1 MTLERNETIL
11 ADSQPTVLEGQEATL
26 QEEATDAT
34 SVLVATSRTRAR
46 LNSQGI
52 QRLIPVLVIL
62 AGVVVWQLVTAFGLV
77 APLFLPSPITV
88 LQNLQTL
95 VTVGLAQQTLFSD
108 VWISVARVGVGFL
121 AAVVI
126 GVPVG
131 ILMGWNDI
139 IFKIIDPF
147 IQFIRPVPPL
157 AYIPL
162 LVVWMGIGEVPKVV
176 LILIGTLPVIIIS
189 TISGVRSTPIQ
200 RIRVAQC
207 LGANP
212 LQLFFYTVLP
222 SALPEIFTGMRV
234 GIGIAW
240 SCLVA
245 AELIAADAGLGW
257 LVEYAGQNLQVGVI
271 FVGIIAIGLS
281 GYLMELIIRGV
292 ESVAVPWKGR
302 G

>member
-1 MTLERNETIL
+1 MSLERNETVL
-11 ADSQPTVLEGQEATL
+11 SDSQTHASNA
-26 QEEATDAT
+26 QEETIQKEEADAA
-34 SVLVATSRTRAR
+34 SVLVAPSRTRAR
-46 LNSQGI
+46 LYGQGV
-52 QRLIPVLVIL
+52 QRLIPVLVIIV
-62 AGVVVWQLVTAFGLV
+62 AVIIWQLVTGLQLV
-77 APLFLPSPITV
+77 APLFLPSPATV

-95 VTVGLAQQTLFSD
+95 ITVGLAQQTLFDD
-108 VWISVARVGVGFL
+108 VWISIARVGVGFL
-121 AAVVI
+121 AAVAI
-126 GVPVG
+126 GVTVG
-131 ILMGWNDI
+131 ILMGWNDV

-176 LILIGTLPVIIIS
+176 LILIGTLPVILIS
-189 TISGVRSTPIQ
+189 TVSGVRSTPIQ

-212 LQLFFYTVLP
+212 FQLFFYTVLP

-245 AELIAADAGLGW
+245 AELIAATAGLGW

-271 FVGIIAIGLS
+271 FVGIIAIGVS
-281 GYLMELIIRGV
+281 GYLMELIIRAV
-292 ESVAVPWKGR
+292 ESVVVPWKGR

>member
-1 MTLERNETIL
+1 MTLERKETISSDSQA
-11 ADSQPTVLEGQEATL
+11 ADSVP
-26 QEEATDAT
+26 QEEIVQEQAAEVA
-34 SVLVATSRTRAR
+34 SVLVVPSHTSI
-46 LNSQGI
+46 NGQGV
-52 QRLIPVLVIL
+52 QRLISVLVII
-62 AGVVVWQLVTAFGLV
+62 AGVGVWQLVTMFQLV
-77 APLFLPSPITV
+77 SPLYLPTPVSV

-95 VTVGLAQQTLFSD
+95 VTVGLVQKTLFDD

-121 AAVVI
+121 AAVAI

-131 ILMGWNDI
+131 ILMGWNDV
-139 IFKIIDPF
+139 IFKAIDPF

-162 LVVWMGIGEVPKVV
+162 LVVWLGIGEVPKVV

-189 TISGVRSTPIQ
+189 TVSGVRGTPIQ

-212 LQLFFYTVLP
+212 LQLFFYTILP

-234 GIGIAW
+234 GIGVAW

-257 LVEYAGQNLQVGVI
+257 LVEYAGQNLQVGII

-281 GYLMELIIRGV
+281 GYLMELIIRAL
-292 ESVAVPWKGR
+292 ESLAVPWKGR
-302 G
+302 A

>member
-1 MTLERNETIL
+1 MSLEGNETIL
-11 ADSQPTVLEGQEATL
+11 SDKQAGTSGI
-26 QEEATDAT
+26 QEEATEVAAT
-34 SVLVATSRTRAR
+34 LVASPNRY
-46 LNSQGI
+46 LNRNSLR
-52 QRLIPVLVIL
+52 RLIPVIVI
-62 AGVVVWQLVTAFGLV
+62 VVALIVWQLVTTFQLV
-77 APLFLPSPITV
+77 APLYLPSPATV

-95 VTVGLAQQTLFSD
+95 VTVGLAQQTLFND
-108 VWISVARVGVGFL
+108 VWISIARVGVGFL

-131 ILMGWNDI
+131 ILMGWNDV
-139 IFKIIDPF
+139 IFEIIDPF

-162 LVVWMGIGEVPKVV
+162 LVVWLGIGEVPKVV
-176 LILIGTLPVIIIS
+176 LILIGTLPVILIS
-189 TISGVRSTPIQ
+189 TVSGVRSTPVQ

-212 LQLFFYTVLP
+212 FQLFFYTVLP

-245 AELIAADAGLGW
+245 AELIAATAGLGW
-257 LVEYAGQNLQVGVI
+257 LVEYAGQNLQVGII
-271 FVGIIAIGLS
+271 FVGIIVIGLS
-281 GYLMELIIRGV
+281 GYLMELVIRAV
-292 ESVAVPWKGR
+292 EKVVVPWKGHA
-302 G
+302 

>member
-1 MTLERNETIL
+1 MSREEHDTLPSIGLST
-11 ADSQPTVLEGQEATL
+11 DTVRQEEQKVDATPALATL
-26 QEEATDAT
+26 
-34 SVLVATSRTRAR
+34 SRRST
-46 LNSQGI
+46 NSQGV
-52 QRLIPVLVIL
+52 QRLISALVII
-62 AGVVVWQLVTAFGLV
+62 AGVVVWQLITMFQLV
-77 APLFLPSPITV
+77 SPLYLPSPISV

-95 VTVGLAQQTLFSD
+95 ATVGMVQKTLFD
-108 VWISVARVGVGFL
+108 DIWISVARVGVGFL

-131 ILMGWNDI
+131 ILMGWNDV
-139 IFKIIDPF
+139 IFKVIDPF

-162 LVVWMGIGEVPKVV
+162 LVVWLGIGEVPKVV

-189 TISGVRSTPIQ
+189 TVSGVRGTPMQ

-212 LQLFFYTVLP
+212 LQLFFYTILP

-257 LVEYAGQNLQVGVI
+257 LVEYAGQNLQVGII
-271 FVGIIAIGLS
+271 FVGILAIGLA
-281 GYLMELIIRGV
+281 GYLMELVIRTL
-292 ESVAVPWKGR
+292 ESLAVPWKGR
-302 G
+302 A

>member
-1 MTLERNETIL
+1 MTLEGKEVISPDSQT
-11 ADSQPTVLEGQEATL
+11 ADSAP
-26 QEEATDAT
+26 QEETVQEQVAEAASVQAATSRVSINVLGGQRLI
-34 SVLVATSRTRAR
+34 SVLV
-46 LNSQGI
+46 I
-52 QRLIPVLVIL
+52 I
-62 AGVVVWQLVTAFGLV
+62 AGVVVWQLVTAFQLV
-77 APLFLPSPITV
+77 SPLYLPTPISV

-95 VTVGLAQQTLFSD
+95 VTVGLVQKTLFDD
-108 VWISVARVGVGFL
+108 VWISVARVGIGFL
-121 AAVVI
+121 AAVAI

-131 ILMGWNDI
+131 ILMGWNDV
-139 IFKIIDPF
+139 IFKVIDPF

-162 LVVWMGIGEVPKVV
+162 LVVWLGIGEVPKVV
-176 LILIGTLPVIIIS
+176 LILIGTLPVILIS
-189 TISGVRSTPIQ
+189 TVSGVRSTPIQ

-212 LQLFFYTVLP
+212 LQLFFYTILP

-234 GIGIAW
+234 GIGVAW

-257 LVEYAGQNLQVGVI
+257 LVEYAGQNLQVGII

-281 GYLMELIIRGV
+281 GYLMELIIRAL
-292 ESVAVPWKGR
+292 ESLAVPWKGR
-302 G
+302 A

>member
-1 MTLERNETIL
+1 MF
-11 ADSQPTVLEGQEATL
+11 
-26 QEEATDAT
+26 
-34 SVLVATSRTRAR
+34 
-46 LNSQGI
+46 
-52 QRLIPVLVIL
+52 
-62 AGVVVWQLVTAFGLV
+62 QLVS
-77 APLFLPSPITV
+77 PLYLPTPVSV

-95 VTVGLAQQTLFSD
+95 VTVGLAQKTLFDD
-108 VWISVARVGVGFL
+108 VWISVARIGVGFL
-121 AAVVI
+121 AAVAI

-131 ILMGWNDI
+131 ILMGWNDV
-139 IFKIIDPF
+139 IFKVIDPF

-162 LVVWMGIGEVPKVV
+162 LVVWLGIGEVPKVV

-189 TISGVRSTPIQ
+189 TVSGVRGTPIQ

-212 LQLFFYTVLP
+212 LQLFFHTILP

-234 GIGIAW
+234 GIGVAW

-257 LVEYAGQNLQVGVI
+257 LVEYAGQNLQVGII

-281 GYLMELIIRGV
+281 GYLMELIIRAL
-292 ESVAVPWKGR
+292 ESLAVPWKGR
-302 G
+302 A

>member
-1 MTLERNETIL
+1 MTLEGKETISPDTQV
-11 ADSQPTVLEGQEATL
+11 ADSAP
-26 QEEATDAT
+26 QEEAVQEQAAEVA
-34 SVLVATSRTRAR
+34 SALAATSRTRM
-46 LNSQGI
+46 NGQGV
-52 QRLIPVLVIL
+52 QRLISALVII
-62 AGVVVWQLVTAFGLV
+62 AGVVVWQLVTMFQLV
-77 APLFLPSPITV
+77 SPLYLPTPVSV

-95 VTVGLAQQTLFSD
+95 ITIGLAQKTLFDD

-121 AAVVI
+121 AAVAI

-131 ILMGWNDI
+131 ILMGWNDV
-139 IFKIIDPF
+139 IFKVIDPF

-162 LVVWMGIGEVPKVV
+162 LVVWLGIGEVPKVV

-189 TISGVRSTPIQ
+189 TVSGVRGTPIQ

-212 LQLFFYTVLP
+212 LQLFFHTILP

-234 GIGIAW
+234 GIGVAW

-257 LVEYAGQNLQVGVI
+257 LVEYAGQNLQVGII

-281 GYLMELIIRGV
+281 GYLMELIIRAL
-292 ESVAVPWKGR
+292 ESLAVPWKGR
-302 G
+302 A

>member
-1 MTLERNETIL
+1 MTLEGKETIPPDSQI
-11 ADSQPTVLEGQEATL
+11 ADSAPQEEFVLEQAAEAASVLAAPSRGRINGLGGQRL
-26 QEEATDAT
+26 I
-34 SVLVATSRTRAR
+34 SVLV
-46 LNSQGI
+46 I
-52 QRLIPVLVIL
+52 I
-62 AGVVVWQLVTAFGLV
+62 AGVVVWQLVTMFQLV
-77 APLFLPSPITV
+77 SPLYLPTPVSV

-95 VTVGLAQQTLFSD
+95 VTVGLAQKTLLD
-108 VWISVARVGVGFL
+108 DIWISVARIGVGFL

-131 ILMGWNDI
+131 ILMGWNDV
-139 IFKIIDPF
+139 IFKVIDPF

-162 LVVWMGIGEVPKVV
+162 LVVWLGIGEVPKVV

-189 TISGVRSTPIQ
+189 TVSGVRGTPIQ

-212 LQLFFYTVLP
+212 LQLFFHTILP

-234 GIGIAW
+234 GIGVAW

-257 LVEYAGQNLQVGVI
+257 LVEYAGQNLQVGII

-281 GYLMELIIRGV
+281 GYLMELIIRAL
-292 ESVAVPWKGR
+292 ESLAVPWKGR
-302 G
+302 A

>member
-1 MTLERNETIL
+1 MF
-11 ADSQPTVLEGQEATL
+11 
-26 QEEATDAT
+26 
-34 SVLVATSRTRAR
+34 
-46 LNSQGI
+46 
-52 QRLIPVLVIL
+52 
-62 AGVVVWQLVTAFGLV
+62 QLVS
-77 APLFLPSPITV
+77 PLYLPTPISV
-88 LQNLQTL
+88 LQNFQTL
-95 VTVGLAQQTLFSD
+95 VTVGLAQKTLVD
-108 VWISVARVGVGFL
+108 DIWISVARVGVGFL

-131 ILMGWNDI
+131 ILMGWNDVT
-139 IFKIIDPF
+139 FKIIDPF

-162 LVVWMGIGEVPKVV
+162 LVVWLGIGEVPKVV

-189 TISGVRSTPIQ
+189 TVSGVRGTPIQ

-234 GIGIAW
+234 GIGVAW

-257 LVEYAGQNLQVGVI
+257 LVEYAGQNLQVGII

-281 GYLMELIIRGV
+281 GYLMELVIRAL
-292 ESVAVPWKGR
+292 ESLAVPWKGR
-302 G
+302 A

>member
-1 MTLERNETIL
+1 MTLEGKETIPPDSQI
-11 ADSQPTVLEGQEATL
+11 ADSVP
-26 QEEATDAT
+26 QEEAVLEQAAEAT
-34 SVLVATSRTRAR
+34 SVLAAPSRVSING
-46 LNSQGI
+46 LGG
-52 QRLIPVLVIL
+52 QRLISVLVII
-62 AGVVVWQLVTAFGLV
+62 AGVIVWQLVTMFQLV
-77 APLFLPSPITV
+77 SPLYLPTPISV
-88 LQNLQTL
+88 LQKFQTL
-95 VTVGLAQQTLFSD
+95 VTVGLAQKTLFD
-108 VWISVARVGVGFL
+108 DIWISVARVGVGFL

-131 ILMGWNDI
+131 ILMGWNDVT
-139 IFKIIDPF
+139 FKVIDPF

-162 LVVWMGIGEVPKVV
+162 LVVWLGIGEVPKVV

-189 TISGVRSTPIQ
+189 TVSGVRGTPIQ

-207 LGANP
+207 LGASP
-212 LQLFFYTVLP
+212 FQLFFYTILP

-234 GIGIAW
+234 GIGVAW

-281 GYLMELIIRGV
+281 GYLMELIIRAL
-292 ESVAVPWKGR
+292 ESLAVPWKGR
-302 G
+302 A

>member
-1 MTLERNETIL
+1 MTLEGNETL
-11 ADSQPTVLEGQEATL
+11 PSESQPTVFEAQEATV
-26 QEEATDAT
+26 QEEAADAA
-34 SVLVATSRTRAR
+34 SVLAATSRTRAR
-46 LNSQGI
+46 LNSQGV

-62 AGVVVWQLVTAFGLV
+62 AGVVLWQLVTVFQLV
-77 APLFLPSPITV
+77 PSLFLPSPTTV

-95 VTVGLAQQTLFSD
+95 ITVGLAQQTLFTD

-121 AAVVI
+121 AAVAI
-126 GVPVG
+126 GVPLG
-131 ILMGWNDI
+131 ILMGWNDV

-147 IQFIRPVPPL
+147 MQFIRPVPPL

-162 LVVWMGIGEVPKVV
+162 LVVWLGIGEVPKVV

-189 TISGVRSTPIQ
+189 TVSGVRSTPIQ

-212 LQLFFYTVLP
+212 FQLFFYTILP

-245 AELIAADAGLGW
+245 AELIAASAGLGW

-281 GYLMELIIRGV
+281 GYLMELIIRGL
-292 ESVAVPWKGR
+292 ESVVVPWKGR

>member
-1 MTLERNETIL
+1 MTLEGKETISPASQT
-11 ADSQPTVLEGQEATL
+11 ADSVP
-26 QEEATDAT
+26 QEEAAQEQAVEAA
-34 SVLVATSRTRAR
+34 SGLAAPSRVS
-46 LNSQGI
+46 LNGLGG
-52 QRLIPVLVIL
+52 QRLISVLVIL
-62 AGVVVWQLVTAFGLV
+62 AGVIVWQLVTMFQLV
-77 APLFLPSPITV
+77 SPLYLPTPISV

-95 VTVGLAQQTLFSD
+95 VTVGLAQKTLFD
-108 VWISVARVGVGFL
+108 DIWISVARVGIGFL
-121 AAVVI
+121 AAVAI

-131 ILMGWNDI
+131 ILMGWNDV
-139 IFKIIDPF
+139 IFKVIDPF

-162 LVVWMGIGEVPKVV
+162 LVVWLGIGEVPKVV

-189 TISGVRSTPIQ
+189 TVSGVRGTPIQ
-200 RIRVAQC
+200 RVRVAQC

-212 LQLFFYTVLP
+212 WQLFFYTILP

-234 GIGIAW
+234 GIGVAW

-257 LVEYAGQNLQVGVI
+257 LVEYAGQNLQVGII

-281 GYLMELIIRGV
+281 GYLMELIIRAL
-292 ESVAVPWKGR
+292 ESLTVPWKGR
-302 G
+302 A